1 MSPFLYIPQTSDQL
15 SPLLSGQTFEVSMM
29 QKEQAEHEKD
39 IGQLEDELKRA
50 HDDLERATASDTF

>member
-1 MSPFLYIPQTSDQL
+1 
-15 SPLLSGQTFEVSMM
+15 MM